1 MKKYKSGKENKKMKT
16 RQEELT
22 LDDYFEFLKL
32 FNYYKEECMKKSEDV
47 VGSKRY
53 YLGVTDR
60 RVSIEKKSGGTEVFP
75 ILGYFN
81 NLRDCK
87 RAKEMFQNTILEFDK
102 YGFWGVGTELTGICR
117 KITVAAAIF
126 NIKRDIGDYRYYIVN
141 KDGELDVKPVKFYKN
156 LITKFGIFFN
166 EEDCRK
172 IIDIYREDLLN
183 YIKIDE
189 YDN

>member
-1 MKKYKSGKENKKMKT
+1 METS
-16 RQEELT
+16 QEMPT

-32 FNYYKEECMKKSEDV
+32 FNYYKEECIKKSEEADE
-47 VGSKRY
+47 SNKY

-60 RVSIEKKSGGTEVFP
+60 KVSIEKKSGEIEVFP

-87 RAKEMFQNTILEFDK
+87 RAKKMFQNTILEFDK

-126 NIKRDIGDYRYYIVN
+126 NILFKKTTPLQI
-141 KDGELDVKPVKFYKN
+141 LKPVKFYKN

-172 IIDIYREDLLN
+172 IIDIYREELLN
-183 YIKIDE
+183 YGSSLK
-189 YDN
+189 

>member
-1 MKKYKSGKENKKMKT
+1 MKIS
-16 RQEELT
+16 QEMPT

-32 FNYYKEECMKKSEDV
+32 FNYYKEECIKKSKDV
-47 VGSKRY
+47 VESKKY
-53 YLGVTDR
+53 YLGVTDGE
-60 RVSIEKKSGGTEVFP
+60 VSIEKKSGGIEVFP

-102 YGFWGVGTELTGICR
+102 YGFFGVGTELTGVCR

-126 NIKRDIGDYRYYIVN
+126 NIKRDIGDYIYHIVI

-156 LITKFGIFFN
+156 LITKFGIFLN
-166 EEDCRK
+166 EKDCRK
-172 IIDIYREDLLN
+172 IIDIYWEDLLCYGN
-183 YIKIDE
+183 ILKE
-189 YDN
+189 N

>member
-1 MKKYKSGKENKKMKT
+1 MKIS
-16 RQEELT
+16 QEMPT

-32 FNYYKEECMKKSEDV
+32 FNFYKEECIKKSEDIAE
-47 VGSKRY
+47 SRKY
-53 YLGVTDR
+53 YLGVTNR
-60 RVSIEKKSGGTEVFP
+60 KVSIEKKSGEIEVFP

-87 RAKEMFQNTILEFDK
+87 RAKKMFQNTILEFDK

-126 NIKRDIGDYRYYIVN
+126 NIKRDIGDYIYNIVI

-183 YIKIDE
+183 YGSSIKE
-189 YDN
+189 N